1 MVVQMISSQSFRPW
15 QNKYYLSNDDKY
27 LYFTSQ
33 SNGGTILNRANI
45 KTKKKSRSLQRYWR
59 IKLWPA
65 NNTVVYAK
73 TEVANPSE
81 LYFKILTLKNNEK
94 EVILTDG

>member
-1 MVVQMISSQSFRPW
+1 
-15 QNKYYLSNDDKY
+15 LSNSDIGVSSFD
-27 LYFTSQ
+27 L
-33 SNGGTILNRANI
+33 
-45 KTKKKSRSLQRYWR
+45 
-59 IKLWPA
+59 

>member
-1 MVVQMISSQSFRPW
+1 LSSSDIGVSSFD
-15 QNKYYLSNDDKY
+15 L
-27 LYFTSQ
+27 
-33 SNGGTILNRANI
+33 
-45 KTKKKSRSLQRYWR
+45 
-59 IKLWPA
+59 A

-81 LYFKILTLKNNEK
+81 LYFANTDFKKQRK